1 MKRIQSTDFDVITGP
16 SMASACPVVETMV
29 VESGP
34 AEAIAPRQAAL
45 PGALPAQA
53 ATQPAPDKADA
64 A

>member
-16 SMASACPVVETMV
+16 SMASACPVVESV
-29 VESGP
+29 S
-34 AEAIAPRQAAL
+34 AEAIAPQQAAL
-45 PGALPAQA
+45 PGAVPAQA